1 LALGGKSSQPARE
14 LNTARLLIFRAF
26 RRLFRLL
33 YCMALADTNTD
44 EGLNTTVYAELRKRL
59 VTGFMPPGCELST
72 RGLASEMGV
81 SQTPVRDALS
91 RLAAEGAVAIRSKR
105 RVRVPRMTQQRFDD
119 LLRCRLLLE
128 PEAAELA
135 LEHLSRTAIAQLR
148 EIDAA
153 LDAAILHG
161 DAEAYMFNNHAFHF
175 TIYRAQPG
183 ETLTQLIETLWLQ
196 FGPFMRLVYGR
207 ISSATLNDN
216 HQAAIRAIEA
226 RDAKALRSAIAADIS
241 DGMGLLARTGFE
253 ADAAA
258 TLV

>member
-1 LALGGKSSQPARE
+1 M
-14 LNTARLLIFRAF
+14 AF
-26 RRLFRLL
+26 DES
-33 YCMALADTNTD
+33 AAE
-44 EGLNTTVYAELRKRL
+44 EGLNATVYAELRRRL

-105 RVRVPRMTQQRFDD
+105 RVRVPRMTQARFDD

-128 PEAAELA
+128 PEAAQQA
-135 LEHLSRTAIAQLR
+135 LIHLTKAHVAQLR

-153 LDAAILHG
+153 LDTAIANG

-207 ISSATLNDN
+207 IPSASLNDN

-226 RDAKALRSAIAADIS
+226 RNADALHEAIAADIS
-241 DGMGLLARTGFE
+241 DGMGLIARTGFE
-253 ADAAA
+253 AETGPAA
-258 TLV
+258 

>member
-1 LALGGKSSQPARE
+1 MTFDE
-14 LNTARLLIFRAF
+14 TTAE
-26 RRLFRLL
+26 
-33 YCMALADTNTD
+33 
-44 EGLNTTVYAELRKRL
+44 EGLNAAVYAELRKRL
-59 VTGFMPPGCELST
+59 VTGFMSPGCELST

-105 RVRVPRMTQQRFDD
+105 RVRVPRMTQERFED

-135 LEHLSRTAIAQLR
+135 LKHLTKTHIAQLR
-148 EIDAA
+148 EIDSA
-153 LDAAILHG
+153 LDAAIASG

-183 ETLTQLIETLWLQ
+183 ETLTQLIETMWLQ

-207 ISSATLNDN
+207 VAHTAMNDS
-216 HQAAIRAIEA
+216 HQAAIRAVEA
-226 RDAKALRSAIAADIS
+226 RDAKALREAIATDIG
-241 DGMGLLARTGFE
+241 DGMGIIARAGFE
-253 ADAAA
+253 AEAAA
-258 TLV
+258 LA